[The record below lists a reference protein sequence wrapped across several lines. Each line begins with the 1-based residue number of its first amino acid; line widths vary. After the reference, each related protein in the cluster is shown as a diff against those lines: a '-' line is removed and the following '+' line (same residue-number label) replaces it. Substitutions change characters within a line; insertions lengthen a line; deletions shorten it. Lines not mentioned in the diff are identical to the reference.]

1 MGISKSFLVYFILNS
16 FPKTYDSFNIY
27 YNTHKKI
34 IINELLTFYIQE
46 EGRLRLEKPE
56 NTRIVSQAER
66 NAKNSKT
73 TFKVKKH
80 GHVSINKYDNISKC
94 LFIGEGTC

>member
-1 MGISKSFLVYFILNS
+1 
-16 FPKTYDSFNIY
+16 
-27 YNTHKKI
+27 
-34 IINELLTFYIQE
+34 
-46 EGRLRLEKPE
+46 LRLEKPE

>member
-1 MGISKSFLVYFILNS
+1 MIHLIFITTHIKKKS
-16 FPKTYDSFNIY
+16 
-27 YNTHKKI
+27 
-34 IINELLTFYIQE
+34 INELRTFYIQE